1 MPGLGNVA
9 ELGPQHLAALPA
21 EAQAMLAHTVSTALR
36 PIYAIAAALAFAGLL
51 FAFLLE
57 ELPLESRHTPRNP
70 DHA

>member
-1 MPGLGNVA
+1 
-9 ELGPQHLAALPA
+9 
-21 EAQAMLAHTVSTALR
+21 MLAHTVSTALR